1 MSEYIEQFLNYLKI
15 QRRLSS
21 HTLRAYKTDLAQFE
35 QSLKGKDI
43 IEIAVIDVRN
53 FVHKLHGQKMDPAS
67 VSRHLSAIRSLFKYL
82 ISEKIVDKNPAKEVS
97 NPKTPTKMPS
107 YLTEDVMEHFLN
119 SPDTETL
126 SGARDRAILELL
138 YATGLRVS
146 ELISIN
152 KEQINY
158 ENRSIVVRGKG
169 KKERLVLF
177 GSYAQE
183 AIKKYLIFRV
193 ELESIEGADIDALFL
208 SLRGSRLTQRS
219 IQRIVDK
226 YIEQAGI
233 KYKISPH
240 SLRHSFATH
249 MMNNG
254 ADIRSIQELLGHES
268 ISTTQR
274 YTHISDKQMFEN
286 YDKFHPHK

>member
-15 QRRLSS
+15 QRRLST

-35 QSLKGKDI
+35 ESLKGKELLAI
-43 IEIAVIDVRN
+43 TTLDVRN
-53 FVHKLHGQKMDPAS
+53 FVHKLHNQKMDPTS

-82 ISEKIVDKNPAKEVS
+82 IGEKIVDKNPAKEVS

-119 SPDTETL
+119 TPDTENL
-126 SGARDRAILELL
+126 SGARDKAILELL

-146 ELISIN
+146 ELVSIN
-152 KEQINY
+152 KEQIDY
-158 ENRSIVVRGKG
+158 ENKSIIVKGKG

-177 GSYAQE
+177 GSYAQD
-183 AIKKYLIFRV
+183 AIKKYLVFRT

-208 SLRGSRLTQRS
+208 SLRGTRLTQRS
-219 IQRIVDK
+219 VQRIVDK
-226 YIEQAGI
+226 YIELAGI

-254 ADIRSIQELLGHES
+254 ADIRSIQEFLGHES